1 MLKMW
6 EKALTEA
13 EKDEVAKG
21 MATFFRKHKMQTPA
35 TLFLEMHKPL
45 STVVGNA
52 AIFFS
57 PIIMPIL
64 GFERV
69 DKYSR
74 FFADRENVERLIC
87 EIEGQEESKSEQ
99 TP

>member
-6 EKALTEA
+6 EQALTEA
-13 EKDEVAKG
+13 EKDTMAKG
-21 MATFFRKHKMQTPA
+21 MAEFFRKHRVQTPA

-87 EIEGQEESKSEQ
+87 EIENPAESTEEQ
-99 TP
+99 TS

>member
-6 EKALTEA
+6 EQPLTEE
-13 EKDEVAKG
+13 EKDEMTKR
-21 MATFFRKHKMQTPA
+21 MAAFFRKFKVQTPA

-45 STVVGNA
+45 STVAGNA

-57 PIIMPIL
+57 PIMMPIL

-87 EIEGQEESKSEQ
+87 EIENASQATEEQ
-99 TP
+99 TS